1 MRPHKA
7 MPNIFTYLQIAKH
20 LLLLHLFT
28 LLKDV
33 LEGWLYYNE
42 GLNKGQWLLCTNE
55 MQTVITE
62 FAKP

>member
-7 MPNIFTYLQIAKH
+7 MLNIFTYLQIAKH
-20 LLLLHLFT
+20 LFT
-28 LLKDV
+28 LHKDV

-42 GLNKGQWLLCTNE
+42 GLNKGQWLLCKNE